1 VIDNDAIIIRL
12 FISALKR
19 VVFDWFKSLPNGS
32 INSWVDLD
40 TWFLFRFYEDDIEV
54 TVDKFLSTVQKGGEA
69 VRNYIERFQ
78 NLSF

>member
-1 VIDNDAIIIRL
+1 VIDNDAIITRL

-19 VVFDWFKSLPNGS
+19 VVFDWFKS
-32 INSWVDLD
+32 LD

>member
-1 VIDNDAIIIRL
+1 VIDNDAIITRL
-12 FISALKR
+12 FINALKR